1 MIKKQ
6 KQKQIAIIRMRTE
19 SDIKIKWNK
28 IMINKVKNKIN
39 QDKDKKIAIKR
50 MKIKYNRWKKIWR
63 MMKLKNNS
71 SFINYFK

>member
-1 MIKKQ
+1 
-6 KQKQIAIIRMRTE
+6 
-19 SDIKIKWNK
+19 
-28 IMINKVKNKIN
+28 MINKVKNKIN